1 MIHHFVSVQSI
12 SVALCN
18 YREIVNSYK
27 KARAFLP
34 TTNCK
39 KVTTTSKT
47 EHVKKF
53 F

>member
-34 TTNCK
+34 TTNCEK
-39 KVTTTSKT
+39 GNNDIKNRTR
-47 EHVKKF
+47 
-53 F
+53 